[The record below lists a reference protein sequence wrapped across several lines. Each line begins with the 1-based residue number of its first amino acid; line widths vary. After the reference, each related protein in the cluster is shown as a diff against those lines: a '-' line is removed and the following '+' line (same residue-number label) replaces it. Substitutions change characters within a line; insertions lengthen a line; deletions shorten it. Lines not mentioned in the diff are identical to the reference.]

1 MYYSE
6 YFSFYTET
14 SVERR
19 SSDVFYENSVYEDES
34 DEDYNVIPAI
44 PDPTI
49 NTNSMAVFVMEE
61 VFSEAT
67 DSSTDSNRIKELDG
81 DDNKQCVCGMS
92 KIPNITLTRIEA
104 SRTMDN
110 LISTANRIVSKQG
123 KDYDDYIV
131 NGHKVPQE
139 PWLAVL
145 FHGANPFCG
154 GTIINQRFILTG

>member
-19 SSDVFYENSVYEDES
+19 SSDVFYENSVYEDER

-67 DSSTDSNRIKELDG
+67 DSSTDSNRIKELD
-81 DDNKQCVCGMS
+81 DNKCVCGMS